1 MLSSRPALDNAL
13 TGTHF
18 TVVGLMFGLSVMSYF
33 DRTIMSIAGPDIIKE
48 FQLSET
54 EMGLVYSAFILG
66 YSLLMVPGG
75 RWADRFGPRR
85 VLTWMALGSAL
96 FTGLTAV
103 AARPGL
109 GTLVGI
115 VPAFVAVRVALGF
128 ATAPIYPTCG
138 RMNVNWIPLIHRGRA
153 QSVVICGAG
162 LGGAVS
168 PILFTKMIAAF
179 GWRWSFVAA
188 AVATAVLGVAWLLYV
203 RDHPQEHPRL
213 RDRYNPS
220 DRPESVPGETTATI
234 RWRVLLTDR
243 NLMLLTVG
251 YFALS
256 YFEYIFFYWI
266 FYYLGEIR
274 GLGSAESAIYTTALF
289 LTFTFM
295 MPVGGW
301 LCDRFAARYGRIAGL
316 RRVGVGGLALGAV
329 LLYAG
334 ASTSGTTAAVAL
346 MSLAFGCAAIADV
359 TFWTGTIDMAGKEVG
374 SACGI
379 LNTGGNLGGLLA
391 PTLTPLIAEYADWTW
406 GLYFGSAMAVG
417 AMVSW
422 LFVAVP
428 PFGRASRCQ
437 SSRGS

>member
-1 MLSSRPALDNAL
+1 M
-13 TGTHF
+13 
-18 TVVGLMFGLSVMSYF
+18 
-33 DRTIMSIAGPDIIKE
+33 
-48 FQLSET
+48 
-54 EMGLVYSAFILG
+54 
-66 YSLLMVPGG
+66 
-75 RWADRFGPRR
+75 
-85 VLTWMALGSAL
+85 
-96 FTGLTAV
+96 
-103 AARPGL
+103 
-109 GTLVGI
+109 
-115 VPAFVAVRVALGF
+115 
-128 ATAPIYPTCG
+128 
-138 RMNVNWIPLIHRGRA
+138 
-153 QSVVICGAG
+153 
-162 LGGAVS
+162 
-168 PILFTKMIAAF
+168 
-179 GWRWSFVAA
+179 
-188 AVATAVLGVAWLLYV
+188 
-203 RDHPQEHPRL
+203 
-213 RDRYNPS
+213 
-220 DRPESVPGETTATI
+220 
-234 RWRVLLTDR
+234 
-243 NLMLLTVG
+243 
-251 YFALS
+251 
-256 YFEYIFFYWI
+256 
-266 FYYLGEIR
+266 
-274 GLGSAESAIYTTALF
+274 GSAESAIYTTALF